1 MSDYTPDRW
10 ILIRVESKEGEILY
24 KVFGNWYGGY
34 LGSDEWRISSGVTKV
49 VEHDKHYEVHN
60 HSGSV
65 YTCYKNS
72 KGMSAYGAGV
82 FQNWQKQLDD
92 RDMGTMHIV
101 YDFDEQHS
109 DKGYEIGSLE
119 EAETFAKKRNYTFEV
134 APDERTN

>member
-1 MSDYTPDRW
+1 M
-10 ILIRVESKEGEILY
+10 Y

-82 FQNWQKQLDD
+82 LQNWQKQLDD

-109 DKGYEIGSLE
+109 DKGYEVGSLE
-119 EAETFAKKRNYTFEV
+119 EAEAFAKKRNYTFEV